1 MISIVFDLDGTLVD
15 TSRDMLKAANLCF
28 DEMGYSDVLSEEMHR
43 GTALHGGR
51 AMLTKGLILLK
62 EPDLAN
68 VVSEFYPKFLQY
80 YRENLYEK
88 SVFYDGAITCVEKMA
103 SKGWN
108 LGICTNKPEDLAKS
122 LLSKMSAQNYFKA
135 IVGVDTLSV
144 RKPDPAPFFETLRLL
159 NGKTN
164 RSCLVGDSITDYSTA
179 KAADVPIILVD
190 FPPNETDMSTLT
202 PDAIINHFDEL
213 IPKIENLFLKLK

>member
-108 LGICTNKPEDLAKS
+108 VGICTNKPEDLAKS

-135 IVGVDTLSV
+135 IVGADTLSV

-213 IPKIENLFLKLK
+213 IPTIENLFLKLK

>member
-1 MISIVFDLDGTLVD
+1 MISIVFDLDGTLAD

-28 DEMGYSDVLSEEMHR
+28 EEMGYSGVLSEEIHR

-51 AMLTKGLILLK
+51 AMLTKGLTLLN

-68 VVSEFYPKFLQY
+68 VVSEYYPKFLKN
-80 YRENLYEK
+80 YRDNLYEK
-88 SVFYDGAITCVEKMA
+88 TVFYDGAINCVKKM
-103 SKGWN
+103 SEKGWN
-108 LGICTNKPEDLAKS
+108 VGICTNKPEELAKS

-135 IVGVDTLSV
+135 LVGADTLSV

-159 NGKTN
+159 NGKPN
-164 RSCLVGDSITDYSTA
+164 RSCLVGDSITDYKTA

-190 FPPNETDMSTLT
+190 LPPNDTDISSLK
-202 PDAIINHFDEL
+202 PDAIISHFNEL
-213 IPKIENLFLKLK
+213 IPAIEDLFLKIK